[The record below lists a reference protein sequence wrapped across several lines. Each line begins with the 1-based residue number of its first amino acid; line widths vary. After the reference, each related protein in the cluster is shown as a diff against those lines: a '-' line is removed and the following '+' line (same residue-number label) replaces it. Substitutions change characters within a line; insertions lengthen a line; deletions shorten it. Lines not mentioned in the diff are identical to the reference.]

1 MLKRTPLYQ
10 RHIALGARM
19 IDFGGW
25 EMPVQY
31 SGLMAEHQAVRTS
44 AGLFDISHMGR
55 FSISGHDAQRFLQY
69 VVTCDV
75 NALSVGQAS
84 YGLLCNDHGGILD
97 DVFVY
102 CLPSEYLVVVNAANR
117 EKDWRW
123 LQRRSTGFD
132 VDMQDLSERWAM
144 LALQGPKAEALFCNS
159 PTMRHTGLETLPFH
173 EIALF
178 GFFGV
183 NGLIARTGY
192 TGEDGFEIFCD
203 ANKAELVWDAL
214 LALGTP
220 DSVLPCGLGARD
232 STRFEACL
240 ALYGNEISEA
250 TNPYEARLGWAVK
263 LDKGDFIGS
272 TALRE
277 IKAAGVER
285 KLVGFEMIERGVARG
300 GYLIHDLAGNPV
312 GHVTTGMPSPTLNK
326 PLGMGYVPT
335 ALSKEGSEF
344 HVIIREK
351 PVLAR
356 VVKMPFYK
364 PRYKR

>member
-10 RHIALGARM
+10 RHVALGARM

-31 SGLMAEHQAVRTS
+31 SGLIAEHQAVRES

-55 FSISGHDAQRFLQY
+55 FSISGHDAQRFLHY
-69 VVTCDV
+69 ALTCDIA
-75 NALSVGQAS
+75 ALGVGQSA
-84 YGLLCNDHGGILD
+84 YGLLCNDKGGILD

-102 CLPSEYLVVVNAANR
+102 RLPSEYLLVVNASNR
-117 EKDWRW
+117 DKDWKW
-123 LQRRSTGFD
+123 LQRRATGFD

-144 LALQGPKAEALFCNS
+144 LAIQGPQAEQLFCDAPS
-159 PTMRHTGLETLPFH
+159 MQHTGLSSLPFH

-178 GFFGV
+178 GFFGA

-203 ANKAELVWDAL
+203 ANKAELVWDSL
-214 LALGTP
+214 LQLGAAG
-220 DSVLPCGLGARD
+220 SVLPCGLGARD
-232 STRFEACL
+232 SLRFEACL
-240 ALYGNEISEA
+240 ALYGNEITEQ
-250 TNPYEARLGWAVK
+250 TNPYEARLGWVVK
-263 LDKGDFIGS
+263 LEKGDFIGAE
-272 TALRE
+272 ALQQ
-277 IKAAGVER
+277 IKAQGVQR
-285 KLVGFEMIERGVARG
+285 KLVGFELRERGVARS
-300 GYLIHDLAGNPV
+300 GYPIHDLHGNPV

-335 ALSKEGSEF
+335 ELSTVGSQF

-351 PVLAR
+351 PVLAE
-356 VVKMPFYK
+356 VVKMPFYT